1 MRFVGKSMDVTEKEL
16 ARRKFI
22 LEGNEWKVIF
32 TISLPV
38 VIYNTLSQLFQFVD
52 TLIAASISTNTVSIV
67 SFIGQISSAMQTI
80 GSGLAIGS
88 GIIIARHFGSGDMEM
103 VRRRI
108 SSVLCLTIAISLTL
122 ALIFIPFSNS
132 FLLLLKIPRE
142 LLSDGRIY
150 FIIEVCGISFL
161 FINTIYFSIE
171 KACGNTKAYM
181 WSNLLFSILKTSF
194 NVLFVFKLKG
204 GMIALPSATLLAQFI
219 ISVISFS
226 KLLSPK
232 NPFRIS
238 IKLCSFEK
246 PFITKLTSLS
256 VPIFLEKFIFA
267 FGKVIV
273 NSMCAFY
280 GATVI
285 GALGVSNRLGGLSTQ
300 PPGGF
305 QEGETTVISQNLG
318 NGNLHRA
325 LNIFYKVLFINVIF
339 SIICFILT
347 GIFQVPLVT
356 IFAKGDKNF
365 AQSIA
370 KIYYYERL
378 DTILI
383 AINTSVMGLLYG
395 FGKTKI
401 ALYLNILRLFV
412 YRIPPLYFFIHC
424 TNLGIEAVGIAM
436 LVSNG
441 FVGLTSGAAAIPLI
455 AKIKKQHVKY
465 ENGGGDL

>member
-1 MRFVGKSMDVTEKEL
+1 MDITDKEL

-32 TISLPV
+32 TISFPV
-38 VIYNTLSQLFQFVD
+38 VIYNSLSQIFQFFD
-52 TLIAASISTNTVSIV
+52 TLIAASISTKIVSIV
-67 SFIGQISSAMQTI
+67 SFISQISSAMQTI

-88 GIIIARHFGSGDMEM
+88 GIIIARYFGAGNMEM
-103 VRRRI
+103 VRKRI
-108 SSVLCLTIAISLTL
+108 SSVLCLAISISLII
-122 ALIFIPFSNS
+122 AAIFIPFSRQ
-132 FLLLLKIPRE
+132 FLRFLRIPDELLL
-142 LLSDGRIY
+142 DGSLY
-150 FIIEVCGISFL
+150 FVIEICSIAFI

-171 KACGNTKAYM
+171 KACGNTKTYM
-181 WSNLLFSILKTSF
+181 WGNLLFSILKTIF
-194 NVLFVFKLKG
+194 NIIFVYVLKG
-204 GMIALPSATLLAQFI
+204 GVIALPGATFAAQFI
-219 ISVISFS
+219 IAVISFS
-226 KLLSPK
+226 RLLSPK

-246 PFITKLTSLS
+246 PFVKRLSSLS
-256 VPIFLEKFIFA
+256 IPIFLEKFIFA

-280 GATVI
+280 GSAVI

-305 QEGETTVISQNLG
+305 QEGETTIISQNLG
-318 NGNLHRA
+318 NGNLKRA
-325 LNIFYKVLFINVIF
+325 LSIFYKVLFINFVF
-339 SIICFILT
+339 SIICFIIT
-347 GIFQVPLVT
+347 GIFQHPLVE
-356 IFAKGDKNF
+356 IFAKGDDNF
-365 AQSIA
+365 AKAIA

-441 FVGLTSGAAAIPLI
+441 FVGLTSGAVAIPLI
-455 AKIKKQHVKY
+455 ARIKKQHEKY
-465 ENGGGDL
+465 EKAGGEF